1 MLVSV
6 IVQKERHP
14 NAIVV
19 PRSAVFPNDQG
30 SSVYTVADGK
40 AKMLPVDVGLETDTL
55 AEVRGSGIHSG
66 MVVITTRPDALQ
78 DGSVVAVS
86 GTPPTAKSSH

>member
-1 MLVSV
+1 VE
-6 IVQKERHP
+6 KERHP

-30 SSVYTVADGK
+30 SSVYTVVDGK
-40 AKMLPVDVGLETDTL
+40 AKMLPVDLGLQTDTL
-55 AEVRGSGIHSG
+55 AEVRGSGIHPG

-86 GTPPTAKSSH
+86 GTPPTKTSH

>member
-1 MLVSV
+1 
-6 IVQKERHP
+6 
-14 NAIVV
+14 
-19 PRSAVFPNDQG
+19 
-30 SSVYTVADGK
+30 VYTVADGK

-55 AEVRGSGIHSG
+55 AEVRGSGIHAG